1 MAKYLTNAYIMHY
14 PMELL
19 KVDERNSNS
28 YPLGRKLL
36 LHQSMNNNKKKKTS
50 DIISVKSLLEV
61 CPDIPMYESVMNEG
75 RQLDQRIRTPLE
87 KALNSLDFIA
97 WEYCNSKGIPL
108 TEKQLTSTDYKVF
121 EKFYVKF
128 DVLGFPT
135 QTPEHEDYT

>member
-1 MAKYLTNAYIMHY
+1 
-14 PMELL
+14 
-19 KVDERNSNS
+19 
-28 YPLGRKLL
+28 
-36 LHQSMNNNKKKKTS
+36 
-50 DIISVKSLLEV
+50 
-61 CPDIPMYESVMNEG
+61 MYESVMNEG

-87 KALNSLDFIA
+87 KALNSLDFIT